1 MAKKKDEPD
10 AETLA
15 VIHWCIEVEG
25 HLVNGG
31 ATVAQAQ
38 EYIEEEIELLTDYFY
53 DGMTPEE
60 AAKKAL
66 DD

>member
-1 MAKKKDEPD
+1 MTKKKDELD

-15 VIHWCIEVEG
+15 IIHWCIELEG
-25 HLVNGG
+25 HLVDGG

-38 EYIEEEIELLTDYFY
+38 EYIDAEIELLTDYFY
-53 DGMTPEE
+53 DDLTPEE